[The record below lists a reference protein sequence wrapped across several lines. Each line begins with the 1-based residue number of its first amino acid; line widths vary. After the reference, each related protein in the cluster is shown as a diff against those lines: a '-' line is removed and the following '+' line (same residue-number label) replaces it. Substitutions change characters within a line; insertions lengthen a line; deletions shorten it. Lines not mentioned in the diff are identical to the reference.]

1 MKAIIC
7 DIDGTV
13 ADCRH
18 RLHHVLPGGKRNWD
32 AFFATMADD
41 TPIQPVIDA
50 LFSFARAGHAI
61 VMCSGRPE
69 RYRKITEDWLT
80 YSYVPFSRL
89 YMRPDD
95 DTRPDH
101 IVKAQI
107 FRGILEDGYEPL
119 LVIDD
124 RQSVVDMWRDN
135 GLVCLQAAP
144 SVEPYPASA
153 GLTLLVGPS
162 GAGKSTYAKRYPA
175 RWVISSDEIRED
187 LCGDARDQSRNTEVF
202 QAMRGMIK
210 ARLRAGLH
218 TVVDATHLR
227 RRDRLDHVELAQ
239 GCPVEYVVLNRSVDA
254 KRASGGWR
262 NAVIKDGKPFD
273 LIGWYE
279 QRFQS
284 QLRDILAGDNMPNV
298 TVTDLRWDA
307 PKNAER
313 EAA

>member
-1 MKAIIC
+1 
-7 DIDGTV
+7 
-13 ADCRH
+13 
-18 RLHHVLPGGKRNWD
+18 
-32 AFFATMADD
+32 
-41 TPIQPVIDA
+41 
-50 LFSFARAGHAI
+50 
-61 VMCSGRPE
+61 
-69 RYRKITEDWLT
+69 
-80 YSYVPFSRL
+80 
-89 YMRPDD
+89 
-95 DTRPDH
+95 
-101 IVKAQI
+101 
-107 FRGILEDGYEPL
+107 
-119 LVIDD
+119 
-124 RQSVVDMWRDN
+124 
-135 GLVCLQAAP
+135 
-144 SVEPYPASA
+144 
-153 GLTLLVGPS
+153 
-162 GAGKSTYAKRYPA
+162 
-175 RWVISSDEIRED
+175 